1 VAKHHDVLVKEA
13 FSSVEDAAAEFR
25 AILPEELVRALDL
38 KKLTLVPGSFRKK
51 ELAESHTD
59 ILYSVPLGASFALVY
74 VLFEHKSDSD
84 RWTALQLL
92 GYMLD
97 IWESFRKNNPAATLL
112 PPIIPLVLHHS
123 PAGWSRSASFS
134 SLFDPELLAIPGVT
148 EGLPTFHFHL
158 DDISHISEG
167 ELRARA
173 FSAFSTLALASL
185 SRSRGG
191 SESDFLEALAPL
203 ADLFVQLL
211 SAPDGPRALRILFEY
226 ISRVAPGVSPQDL
239 ERYLAEKS
247 PDVQDLAMTIA
258 EQIKQEGIVQ
268 GREEGRVEGIVQG
281 QALSLLK
288 QLKLK
293 FGSVPISVESDIL
306 AASPERLDLYLERIL
321 TAQSIADVLRS

>member
-1 VAKHHDVLVKEA
+1 MAKHHDVLVKEA